1 MGSPPVTFPVGVHPE
16 YGGAQQ
22 NANGIAM
29 WHPLREFEKKGLKK
43 LYYKDGKVLG
53 SQNILLRECK
63 IPNAWYC
70 ASCNKV
76 AGIFDI
82 TVAE

>member
-1 MGSPPVTFPVGVHPE
+1 MNCPICGRKME
-16 YGGAQQ
+16 KGGII
-22 NANGIAM
+22 ANGIAM
-29 WHPLREFEKKGLKK
+29 WHP
-43 LYYKDGKVLG
+43 
-53 SQNILLRECK
+53 LRECK

-82 TVAE
+82 TDAE